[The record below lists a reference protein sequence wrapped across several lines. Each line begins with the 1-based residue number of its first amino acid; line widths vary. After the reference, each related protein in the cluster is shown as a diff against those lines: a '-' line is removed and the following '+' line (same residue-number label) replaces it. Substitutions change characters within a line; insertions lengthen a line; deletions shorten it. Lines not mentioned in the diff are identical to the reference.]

1 MLDEKEKSN
10 KFRAL
15 YNKAKLLSEL
25 LRGTDIG
32 NGLTLNGYRLGLLH
46 DIKQQADK
54 KGDIT
59 IYCNADDSFVIDVKV
74 SVTIDRNDLI
84 NLDSKNFKKL
94 MVLQTCM
101 FNAVE
106 IRKKPIGE
114 IILEEI

>member
-1 MLDEKEKSN
+1 MAEEKEKSN

-25 LRGTDIG
+25 LNGVEIG

-46 DIKQQADK
+46 DIRAQADK

-59 IYCNADDSFVIDVKV
+59 FYCNADDSFVLDVRV
-74 SVTIDRNDLI
+74 AVTIDRDDLM
-84 NLDSKNFKKL
+84 NLTSKNFHKL

-101 FNAVE
+101 YNAIE
-106 IRKKPIGE
+106 IRRKPIGD